1 MRSIMNYGKKGVRKR
16 QQALHAKSTK
26 WARKIGFTFIQLCL
40 IALIGVGIIG
50 ASAGIGIF
58 KGVLATAPDIGNI
71 DVTPTG
77 FSTFVY
83 DIEGNQTAKLVST
96 DSNRIPVTIDMV
108 PEDLKNAFVA
118 VEDSRFYS
126 HNGIDIKGIVR
137 AGVVGIQNKLRGGD
151 FTEGAST
158 ITQQL
163 LKNNVFTDWTS
174 EDSFADRLKR
184 KIQEQYLALEL
195 EKVMDKDSIL
205 INYMNTINLG
215 QNTLGVQAA
224 SMRYFNKSVSDLN
237 LSECAV
243 IAGITKNPS
252 RYNPITHPDKNA
264 ERRQKV
270 LEDMQRDGY
279 ITQEQFDEAM
289 ADDVYSRI
297 QIADSENEDSS
308 VNTYFVDALTDDV
321 LEDLI
326 AAGYNETQAFTLL
339 YSGGLKIYS
348 TQDPKIQR
356 ICDET
361 FADESIFPA
370 NTKWYLNY
378 ELTIEKSNGD
388 KENHSKEMFRTFWK
402 ENRSK
407 SYNLIYASQEE
418 AYQDIELYKEAVM
431 GSGDEVLGET
441 ISLTPQ
447 PQVSIVVEDQST
459 GYIVAM
465 EGGRGAKS
473 GSRTLNRATDTT
485 RQPGSTFKVVSTYAP
500 AFDSAGLT
508 LATVMNDAPFNY
520 ADGRPVANWYGENYR
535 GLSSLRE
542 GIAQSMNIVAVKT
555 LTQITPQ
562 LGFDYLRNFGFT
574 TLEERKEINGKIYS
588 DIQQALAL
596 GGITNG
602 VTNEELNAAY
612 ACIANGGTYIKPKLY
627 TKVLDHDG
635 NIILDNTTPQSRQVI
650 KESTAFLLTNAM
662 VDVVT
667 VGTGGSV
674 HFGGMAIAGKTGT
687 TSDYNDV
694 WFSGY
699 TPYYTATTWAGFDNN
714 VKLTGDEKNLAKKLW
729 RSVMSK
735 IHEGL
740 TNEPFNVPS
749 GIVTATVCSRS
760 GKLPIEGLCNGTLRS
775 EYFADGTVP
784 TETCD
789 VHYAGQVCTYS
800 SLPACEGCP
809 FKVEGILELT
819 PIEDVSLQSG
829 SGTAQPQPETPA
841 APVVGEDG
849 SVIPAPPAAPQTNMC
864 PHNAE
869 FFANPDWE
877 AVINGQ
883 RAEIEQRNAAA
894 AAAAAAAQEAAQQQQ
909 AAPPQ

>member
-1 MRSIMNYGKKGVRKR
+1 MNYGKRGVRKK
-16 QQALHAKSTK
+16 QQALHATSKK
-26 WARKIGFTFIQLCL
+26 WARKIAFTFVQVFL
-40 IALIGVGIIG
+40 ICAIGVGIVGI
-50 ASAGIGIF
+50 SAGIGLF

-108 PEDLKNAFVA
+108 PQNLQDAFVA
-118 VEDSRFYS
+118 VEDERFYE
-126 HNGIDIKGIVR
+126 HNGIDIKGIIR
-137 AGVVGIQNKLRGGD
+137 AGYTALTTGNFSQ
-151 FTEGAST
+151 GAST

-174 EDSFADRLKR
+174 EDSLADKFKR
-184 KIQEQYLALEL
+184 KFQEQYLALEL
-195 EKVMDKDSIL
+195 EKVMSKEDIL

-224 SMRYFNKSVSDLN
+224 SLRYFDKSVSDLT

-243 IAGITKNPS
+243 IAGITQNPS
-252 RYNPITHPDKNA
+252 KYNPITHPDKNA
-264 ERRQKV
+264 ERRDKV
-270 LEDMQRDGY
+270 LNDMKEQGY
-279 ITQEQFDEAM
+279 ITQEEYDEAK

-297 QIADSENEDSS
+297 QIADSENDDTS

-356 ICDET
+356 ICDDV
-361 FADESIFPA
+361 FNDAANFPE

-378 ELTIEKSNGD
+378 ELTIEKANGD
-388 KENHSKEMFRTFWK
+388 KENHSTEMFQSYWK
-402 ENRSK
+402 ENRS
-407 SYNLIYASQEE
+407 SSFNLIYSSQEE
-418 AYQDIELYKEAVM
+418 AYADIEAYKSAVM
-431 GSGDEVLGET
+431 GAGDEVFGET

-447 PQVSIVVEDQST
+447 PQVSLIVEDQQT

-473 GSRTLNRATDTT
+473 ASRTLNRATDTV
-485 RQPGSTFKVVSTYAP
+485 RQPGSTFKIVSTYAP
-500 AFDSAGLT
+500 ALDSAGMT
-508 LATVMNDAPFNY
+508 LATVMNDAPFCY
-520 ADGRPVANWYGENYR
+520 ADGRPVNNWYSSGYK
-535 GLSSLRE
+535 GLCSLRY
-542 GIAQSMNIVAVKT
+542 GIEQSLNVVTVKT

-562 LGFDYLRNFGFT
+562 LGYDYLLNFGFT
-574 TLEERKEINGKIYS
+574 TLVEREERNGRVFS
-588 DIQQALAL
+588 DIQQPLAL
-596 GGITNG
+596 GGLTDG

-650 KESTAFLLTNAM
+650 KESTAFLLTSAM

-674 HFGGMAIAGKTGT
+674 NFGGMAIAGKTGT
-687 TSDYNDV
+687 TTGPTDA
-694 WFSGY
+694 WFAGY
-699 TPYYTATTWAGFDNN
+699 TPYYTATVWAGFDNN
-714 VKLTGDEKNLAKKLW
+714 VKLNSTENNLAKKLW
-729 RSVMSK
+729 RTTMAK

-740 TNEPFNVPS
+740 PNEGFS
-749 GIVTATVCSRS
+749 GPPAGVVTATVCSRS
-760 GKLPIEGLCNGTLRS
+760 GKLPIEGLCDGTLRT
-775 EYFADGTVP
+775 EYFAEGTVP
-784 TETCD
+784 TESCD

-800 SLPACEGCP
+800 NLPACEGCP
-809 FKVEGILELT
+809 FKTEGVIEMT
-819 PIEDVSLQSG
+819 PVEDVSLQSG
-829 SGTAQPQPETPA
+829 TAMALGQPQPEAVPETQPGEMVTNEDGTVTPA
-841 APVVGEDG
+841 
-849 SVIPAPPAAPQTNMC
+849 PAAQRTMC

-877 AVINGQ
+877 AVVNAQRGEMAQ
-883 RAEIEQRNAAA
+883 RAAE
-894 AAAAAAAQEAAQQQQ
+894 AAAAAQAAQQPEQ
-909 AAPPQ
+909 PPAEQPPAE

>member
-1 MRSIMNYGKKGVRKR
+1 MNYGKKGVRKR
-16 QQALHAKSTK
+16 QQALHSKSTK

-40 IALIGVGIIG
+40 IALIGVGIVG
-50 ASAGIGIF
+50 VSAGIGIF

-118 VEDSRFYS
+118 VEDARFYS

-137 AGVVGIQNKLRGGD
+137 AGVVGIQNKLKGGD

-174 EDSFADRLKR
+174 EDSFADRMKR

-264 ERRQKV
+264 ERREKV
-270 LEDMQRDGY
+270 LNDMKEQGF

-297 QIADSENEDSS
+297 QLADSKNEDSA

-407 SYNLIYASQEE
+407 SYNLIYTSQEE

-699 TPYYTATTWAGFDNN
+699 TPYYTATTWTGFDNN

-740 TNEPFNVPS
+740 ENEPFNIPS

-784 TETCD
+784 VETCD

-841 APVVGEDG
+841 EPVVGEDG
-849 SVIPAPPAAPQTNMC
+849 AVIPAPPAAPQTNMC

-894 AAAAAAAQEAAQQQQ
+894 AAAAAAAAQEAAQQQQ
-909 AAPPQ
+909 AAPPPQ

>member
-1 MRSIMNYGKKGVRKR
+1 MNYGKKGVRKR
-16 QQALHAKSTK
+16 QQTLHAKSTK
-26 WARKIGFTFIQLCL
+26 WAKKIGFTFIQLCL
-40 IALIGVGIIG
+40 IALIGIGIIG
-50 ASAGIGIF
+50 LSAGIGMF
-58 KGVLATAPDIGNI
+58 RGVLATAPDIGNI

-83 DIEGNQTAKLVST
+83 DIEGKQTAKLVST

-108 PEDLKNAFVA
+108 PENLQHAFVA
-118 VEDSRFYS
+118 IEDSRFYE
-126 HNGIDIKGIVR
+126 HNGIDIKGIIR
-137 AGVVGIQNKLRGGD
+137 AGVVGIQNRH
-151 FTEGAST
+151 FSEGAST

-174 EDSFADRLKR
+174 EDSLADKFKR
-184 KIQEQYLALEL
+184 KFQEQYLALEL
-195 EKVMDKDSIL
+195 EKVMDKDTIL

-224 SMRYFNKSVSDLN
+224 SQRYFNKSVSDLT

-243 IAGITKNPS
+243 IASITQNPS
-252 RYNPITHPDKNA
+252 RLNPITHPDKNA
-264 ERRQKV
+264 ERREKV
-270 LEDMQRDGY
+270 LNDMKEQGY
-279 ITQEQFDEAM
+279 ITQEEYDEAM

-297 QIADSENEDSS
+297 QIVDSETEDTA
-308 VNTYFVDALTDDV
+308 VNTYFVDALVDDV

-348 TQDPKIQR
+348 TQDPKIQK
-356 ICDET
+356 ICDDA
-361 FADESIFPA
+361 FADESNFPA

-388 KENHSKEMFRTFWK
+388 KENHSTEMFRTFWR
-402 ENRSK
+402 ENRSA

-418 AYQDIELYKEAVM
+418 AYQDIEVYKEAM
-431 GSGDEVLGET
+431 LGRADEVCAET
-441 ISLTPQ
+441 VSLTPQ

-459 GYIVAM
+459 GYVVAM
-465 EGGRGAKS
+465 EGGRGAKTA
-473 GSRTLNRATDTT
+473 SRTLNRATDTA
-485 RQPGSTFKVVSTYAP
+485 RQPGSTFKIVSTYAP
-500 AFDSAGLT
+500 ALDSAGLT
-508 LATVMNDAPFNY
+508 LATIMNDAPFNY
-520 ADGRPVANWYGENYR
+520 ADGRPVANWYGETYR

-542 GIAQSMNIVAVKT
+542 GIAQSMNIVAAKT

-562 LGFDYLRNFGFT
+562 LGFDYLVNFGFT
-574 TLEERKEINGKIYS
+574 TLEERKEINGKVYS

-635 NIILDNTTPQSRQVI
+635 NIILDNTIPQSRQVI

-674 HFGGMAIAGKTGT
+674 NFGGMAIAGKTGT

-694 WFSGY
+694 WFAGY

-714 VKLTGDEKNLAKKLW
+714 VKLSGDEKNLAKKLW
-729 RSVMSK
+729 RSVMAQ
-735 IHEGL
+735 IHEEL
-740 TNEPFNVPS
+740 PNEPFNIPS

-760 GKLPIEGLCNGTLRS
+760 GKLPIEGLCNGTLRT
-775 EYFADGTVP
+775 EYFAEGTTP
-784 TETCD
+784 TATCD
-789 VHYAGQVCTYS
+789 VHYAGQICTYS
-800 SLPACEGCP
+800 NLPACENCP
-809 FKVEGILELT
+809 FKVEGIMELT

-829 SGTAQPQPETPA
+829 SGIAQPDAQPVEGTVA
-841 APVVGEDG
+841 EDG
-849 SVIPAPPAAPQTNMC
+849 TIIPPQTPQMNMC

-877 AVINGQ
+877 AIVNGQ
-883 RAEIEQRNAAA
+883 RAELDQRNAEAAA
-894 AAAAAAAQEAAQQQQ
+894 AAAAAAAQQAAEQQQQ
-909 AAPPQ
+909 QPPAEQPAQ

>member
-1 MRSIMNYGKKGVRKR
+1 MNYGKKGVRKK
-16 QQALHAKSTK
+16 QQALHSKSTK

-40 IALIGVGIIG
+40 VAIIAVGIIG
-50 ASAGIGIF
+50 ISAGIGIF
-58 KGVLATAPDIGNI
+58 RGVIATAPDIGNI

-118 VEDSRFYS
+118 VEDARFYD
-126 HNGIDIKGIVR
+126 HNGIDIKGILR
-137 AGVVGIQNKLRGGD
+137 AATVGIQNKLRGGD

-224 SMRYFNKSVSDLN
+224 SLRYFNKSVSDLN

-243 IAGITKNPS
+243 IAGITQNPS
-252 RYNPITHPDKNA
+252 RYNPITHPEDNA
-264 ERRQKV
+264 KRRERV
-270 LEDMQRDGY
+270 LNDMKKEGY
-279 ITQEQFDEAM
+279 ITQEQYDEAL

-297 QIADSENEDSS
+297 QIVDSETDDSA

-361 FADESIFPA
+361 FADENNFPA

-378 ELTIEKSNGD
+378 ELTIDKSNGD
-388 KENHSKEMFRTFWK
+388 RENHSTEMFRTYWR

-407 SYNLIYASQEE
+407 SYNLIYSSQEE
-418 AYQDIELYKEAVM
+418 AYQDIELYKEAIM
-431 GSGDEVLGET
+431 GPGDEVFGET

-447 PQVSIVVEDQST
+447 PQVSLVVEDQST

-500 AFDSAGLT
+500 ALDSAGLT

-520 ADGRPVANWYGENYR
+520 ADGRPVANWYGETYR

-562 LGFDYLRNFGFT
+562 LGFDYLTNFGFT
-574 TLEERKEINGKIYS
+574 TLESRKEINGKVYS

-635 NIILDNTTPQSRQVI
+635 NIILDNTMPQSRQVI
-650 KESTAFLLTNAM
+650 KETTAFLLTSAM

-674 HFGGMAIAGKTGT
+674 NFGGMPIAGKTGT

-694 WFSGY
+694 WFSGF

-729 RSVMSK
+729 RSVMGK
-735 IHEGL
+735 IHEEL
-740 TNEPFNVPS
+740 PNEPFNVPS

-760 GKLPIEGLCNGTLRS
+760 GKLPIDGLCTGTLRS
-775 EYFADGTVP
+775 EYFAEGTVP

-800 SLPACEGCP
+800 NLPACEGCP
-809 FKVEGILELT
+809 FKVEGVLELT

-829 SGTAQPQPETPA
+829 SGSAQPQPETPA
-841 APVVGEDG
+841 EPTVGEDG
-849 SVIPAPPAAPQTNMC
+849 SIIPAAPTPQTNMC

-877 AVINGQ
+877 AIVNSQ

-894 AAAAAAAQEAAQQQQ
+894 AAAAQAAAQEAAQQAAQQ
-909 AAPPQ
+909 PAAPAQ